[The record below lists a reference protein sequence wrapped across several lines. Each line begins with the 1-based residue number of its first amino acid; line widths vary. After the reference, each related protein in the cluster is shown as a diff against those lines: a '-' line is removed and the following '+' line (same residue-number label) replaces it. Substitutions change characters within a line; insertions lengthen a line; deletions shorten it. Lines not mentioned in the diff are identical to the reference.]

1 MLDECLKQNFGVQV
15 DHNIEVDFSGFEDII
30 DLVGGVDIELTA
42 AEAGKVGGGAKAGMN
57 HLNGEQA
64 LNYARIRKLDSD
76 FGRTNRQRKVL
87 TALLAQAKHMSLT
100 QMNNLVNGIIPLIT
114 TDMSNGDIL
123 GYVMEFFPLLS
134 DLEVTTQYIPA
145 EGTYQG
151 ASVRG
156 MSVLIPDMEANRQI
170 LRDTIG

>member
-1 MLDECLKQNFGVQV
+1 M
-15 DHNIEVDFSGFEDII
+15 
-30 DLVGGVDIELTA
+30 
-42 AEAGKVGGGAKAGMN
+42 
-57 HLNGEQA
+57 
-64 LNYARIRKLDSD
+64 
-76 FGRTNRQRKVL
+76 